1 MKAYLIDPVTQFIK
15 ATKVESLDD
24 IKQLIG
30 FDTVNSDVIDDV
42 GDRLYFDNENNAKD
56 SESRFQI
63 DNLIT
68 VSGKAVIVGTMD
80 DGETL
85 CDANVDMYGLN
96 RRLKY
101 L

>member
-1 MKAYLIDPVTQFIK
+1 MKAYLIDPVTQFIR
-15 ATKVESLDD
+15 ATKVESLED

-30 FDTVNSDVIDDV
+30 FDSVNFDVIDDV
-42 GDRLYFDNENNAKD
+42 GDRLYFDDEAD
-56 SESRFQI
+56 SRGNESRFQI
-63 DNLIT
+63 DNVIT
-68 VSGKAVIVGTMD
+68 VVGKGVIVGTTD

-85 CDANVDMYGLN
+85 CDANIDMYGLN